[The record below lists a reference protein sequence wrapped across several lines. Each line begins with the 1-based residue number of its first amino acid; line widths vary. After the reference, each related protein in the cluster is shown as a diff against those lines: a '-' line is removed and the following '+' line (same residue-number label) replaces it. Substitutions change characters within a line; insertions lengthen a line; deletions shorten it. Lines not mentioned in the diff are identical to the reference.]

1 MTFKILFQDY
11 AKMYVLEPGETKKVE
26 AGLSDPYGLKVGIV
40 YDAAPEG
47 QYLLYQ
53 RWQVKNESV
62 LTITYVNGG
71 DISTFGG
78 KILIYQHY
86 ILLFLLENVLFYF
99 HRRYGE
105 YG

>member
-1 MTFKILFQDY
+1 MDPLIKYISKFKIGSQYFIRSAY
-11 AKMYVLEPGETKKVE
+11 EKMYVLEPGEQKQVE
-26 AGLSDPYGLKVGIV
+26 ALSSPIGLKIAIV

-53 RWQVKNESV
+53 RWEVKINSI

-78 KILIYQHY
+78 CTQ
-86 ILLFLLENVLFYF
+86 
-99 HRRYGE
+99 
-105 YG
+105 